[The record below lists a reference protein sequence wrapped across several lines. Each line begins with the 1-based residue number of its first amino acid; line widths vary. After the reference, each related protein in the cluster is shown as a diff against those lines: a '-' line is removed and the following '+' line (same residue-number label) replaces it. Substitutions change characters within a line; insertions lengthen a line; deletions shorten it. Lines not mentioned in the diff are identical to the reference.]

1 MSYFLHWVD
10 HESKNKIVIVIG
22 YLFSTYANKM
32 HCNAFLQTANQ
43 LYCMVILKEW
53 NYTYPNK
60 QYKSY
65 TVAFDNVCNF

>member
-43 LYCMVILKEW
+43 KSTLLYG
-53 NYTYPNK
+53 Y
-60 QYKSY
+60 S
-65 TVAFDNVCNF
+65 